1 MIKTRKIGIIG
12 TGHVGAH
19 VAFSL
24 ATQGEVDELI
34 LIDKNQ
40 DKAHAQALDLM
51 DATSY
56 YPHHLLAK
64 SGTYSDL
71 KNADILV
78 ISAGPLP
85 DMYQDRLDTLS
96 DTITVLKEILPQIK
110 ASGFS
115 GIILTISNPADVV
128 ATYIQNFLNYPKNK
142 ILSTGCVLDSA
153 RLQSRLS
160 QSLNVNR
167 NSLIAY
173 CMGEH
178 GSSAM
183 VSWSNV
189 FVGALPLASFLKLK
203 KITSFNTEQLLSE
216 TKEGGYLVLR
226 GKGSTEFGIAASLV
240 EIVRCIFHNEHKVLP
255 ASVYLNGEYNQQGI
269 FASVPTIIGKSGVEQ
284 ILEIKLTQEEH
295 AEFTHSCSIIKQN
308 YEKALAL

>member
-12 TGHVGAH
+12 TGHVGSH

-24 ATQGEVDELI
+24 ATQGEADELI
-34 LIDKNQ
+34 LIDKDQN
-40 DKAHAQALDLM
+40 KAIAQALDLM

-64 SGTYSDL
+64 AGTYSDL
-71 KNADILV
+71 KDADILV

-85 DMYQDRLDTLS
+85 DMFQDRLDTLG
-96 DTITVLKEILPQIK
+96 DTITVLKEVLPQIK
-110 ASGFS
+110 TSGFS
-115 GIILTISNPADVV
+115 GIILSISNPADVV
-128 ATYIQNFLNYPKNK
+128 ATYIQKFLDYPKNK

-160 QSLNVNR
+160 QALNVNR
-167 NSLIAY
+167 KSLIAY

-189 FVGALPLASFLKLK
+189 FVGALALTDFLKLK
-203 KITSFNTEQLLSE
+203 KMTSFNTEQLLAE

-240 EIVRCIFHNEHKVLP
+240 EIVRCIFHNEHKILP
-255 ASVYLNGEYNQQGI
+255 ASVYLDGEYQQSGI
-269 FASVPTIIGKSGVEQ
+269 FASVPSIIGKNGVEQ
-284 ILEIKLTQEEH
+284 ILEIKLTQQEQE
-295 AEFTHSCSIIKQN
+295 AFTHSCSVIKQN
-308 YEKALAL
+308 YEKALIL

>member
-12 TGHVGAH
+12 TGHVGSH

-34 LIDKNQ
+34 LIDKDQN
-40 DKAHAQALDLM
+40 KAIAQALDLM

-64 SGTYSDL
+64 AGTYSDL
-71 KNADILV
+71 KEADILV

-85 DMYQDRLDTLS
+85 DMFQDRLDTLN

-110 ASGFS
+110 TSGFS
-115 GIILTISNPADVV
+115 GIILSISNPADVV
-128 ATYIQNFLNYPKNK
+128 ATYIQKFLNYPKNK

-160 QSLNVNR
+160 QTLDVNR
-167 NSLIAY
+167 KSLIAY

-189 FVGALPLASFLKLK
+189 FVGALPLADFLRLRNLSSFD
-203 KITSFNTEQLLSE
+203 TDQLLSE

-240 EIVRCIFHNEHKVLP
+240 EIVRCIFHNEHKILP
-255 ASVYLNGEYNQQGI
+255 ASVYLDGEYQQSGI
-269 FASVPTIIGKSGVEQ
+269 FASVPSIIGKNGVEQ
-284 ILEIKLTQEEH
+284 ILEIKLTQQEQE
-295 AEFTHSCSIIKQN
+295 AFTHSCSVIKQN
-308 YEKALAL
+308 YEKALIL